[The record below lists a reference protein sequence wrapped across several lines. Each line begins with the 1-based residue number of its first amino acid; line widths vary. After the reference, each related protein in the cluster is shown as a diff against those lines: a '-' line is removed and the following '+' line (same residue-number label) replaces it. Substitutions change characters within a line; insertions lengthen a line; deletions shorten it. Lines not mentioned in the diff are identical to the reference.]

1 MHKGQV
7 AAHRP
12 VVLIVLD
19 GFGVGKDYP
28 GNAVKLAHTPNVDQ
42 WNARYPHSE
51 MAASGLDVGLP
62 AGQMGNSEVGHLN
75 LGAGFVVNQW
85 ITRLDQAIEDGS
97 FITNATLVAAVDR
110 ARAQGT
116 ALHLLGLLG
125 NGGVHASDNHLRA
138 IVRLARDRGLDRVFL
153 HPFTDGRDTPPHSG
167 RDFVANLEQFLQE
180 LGTGRIA
187 TISGRYYAMDRD
199 RRWERINKAYN
210 ALVESAGPAA
220 GSAGAALDRAYA
232 AGITDEFLLP
242 TVISEGDRAVAKI
255 QPGDTVIFTNFR
267 NDRARELTR
276 ALLDPAFD
284 GFPRPQG
291 PLALQYVTLVEYDP
305 DFANWVDVA
314 FAPHDVTAPLAS
326 VLAAHGKTQFH
337 CAETEKYPHVTF
349 FFNGGTETPYE
360 GEERTLIPSPKVA
373 TYDLQ
378 PAMSAPAVAES
389 VVTALAS
396 ATYDFII
403 VNFANPDMVGH
414 TGVLTAAI
422 AACETADRCAG
433 EVVAATLRAGGVA
446 LVTADHGNAETMIDE
461 MTGGPFTAHTSNP
474 VPVWFIAPEG
484 HPLRAAALRHGGR
497 LADVAPTILDLL
509 GLDAP
514 AAMTGTSLIADHR
527 ASGSAR

>member
-1 MHKGQV
+1 MQNGRV
-7 AAHRP
+7 AARRP
-12 VVLIVLD
+12 IVLIVLD

-28 GNAVKLAHTPNVDQ
+28 GNAVKLARTPNVER
-42 WNARYPHSE
+42 WTARYPYTE

-97 FITNATLVAAVDR
+97 FFTNDTLVAAVDR
-110 ARAQGT
+110 ARERGA
-116 ALHLLGLLG
+116 AVHLLGLLG

-138 IVRLARDRGLDRVFL
+138 IVKLTHDRGLDRVFL
-153 HPFTDGRDTPPHSG
+153 HPFTDGRDTPPESG
-167 RDFVANLEQFLQE
+167 RGFVADLERYLQA

-187 TISGRYYAMDRD
+187 TIAGRYYAMDRD

-210 ALVESAGPAA
+210 ALVQGDGPTAASAGE
-220 GSAGAALDRAYA
+220 ALERSYA
-232 AGITDEFLLP
+232 AGTTDEFLVP
-242 TVISEGDRAVAKI
+242 TVVIDGGRAVATI

-267 NDRARELTR
+267 NDRAREFTR

-284 GFPRPQG
+284 GFTRPRG

-305 DFANWVDVA
+305 AFAHWVQVA

-326 VLAAHGKTQFH
+326 VLANSGKTQFH

-349 FFNGGTETPYE
+349 FFNGGTEAPYE

-378 PAMSAPAVAES
+378 PEMSADGVAET
-389 VVTALAS
+389 VVKALDS
-396 ATYDFII
+396 ARYDFII

-414 TGVLTAAI
+414 TGVLAAAI
-422 AACETADRCAG
+422 AACETADRCG
-433 EVVAATLRAGGVA
+433 GDVVAATLRAGGVA

-461 MTGGPFTAHTSNP
+461 ETGGPFTAHTSNP
-474 VPVWFIAPEG
+474 VPVWLIAPEG
-484 HPLRAAALRHGGR
+484 HPLRTAQLRRGGR
-497 LADVAPTILDLL
+497 LADVAPTILELL

-514 AAMTGTSLIADHR
+514 AAMTGTSLIVDQGP
-527 ASGSAR
+527 SGSAP